1 MSYQFSFSQAFTG
14 YNFYEINLLTAL
26 KSDVQLQKARLLLRI
41 QDFQFVKIRLL
52 TNVDQLQAQ
61 VGQILGCFQMM
72 SRYWSAFAC
81 LTLVGE
87 SCHPP
92 IGRPKISN
100 SQYIQR
106 LRKSL
111 TQTSS
116 DYKSCNI
123 FDRYIVI
130 YLCKYFLKKNGN
142 FHKLKSLWCS
152 ILLNL

>member
-26 KSDVQLQKARLLLRI
+26 KSDVLLQKAHLLLRI

-87 SCHPP
+87 SCH
-92 IGRPKISN
+92 RPKISN

-130 YLCKYFLKKNGN
+130 YLCKYFLKKKWKFSQIKEFVVFNVA
-142 FHKLKSLWCS
+142 
-152 ILLNL
+152 